1 MLENLSFGEI
11 SLGYYQGKLKELRP
25 AI

>member
-11 SLGYYQGKLKELRP
+11 SLGYYQGKMKELRP